1 MHMSW
6 VDKCAR
12 AFIAF
17 MQSEI
22 YRFTFQNNY
31 INFTKCDIFGCQQL
45 WLLLVTPKDADNGL
59 PFNLPFIELFP
70 NFTEKTTH
78 THNKTR
84 DPLEYVY
91 FHIIQ
96 QQWLKYPSHKCI
108 NCSTI
113 NVENP
118 HENLHTNFYSV
129 TFSVWDSKV
138 YIAVVVFVCRT
149 INVFTFVTLTL

>member
-1 MHMSW
+1 M
-6 VDKCAR
+6 
-12 AFIAF
+12 AF

-22 YRFTFQNNY
+22 YQFTFQNNY
-31 INFTKCDIFGCQQL
+31 INFPKCDIFGCQQL
-45 WLLLVTPKDADNGL
+45 WLLLVTPRDADNGL

-70 NFTEKTTH
+70 NFTEKKH
-78 THNKTR
+78 THNKTT

-129 TFSVWDSKV
+129 AFLSL
-138 YIAVVVFVCRT
+138 R
-149 INVFTFVTLTL
+149 

>member
-1 MHMSW
+1 MH
-6 VDKCAR
+6 VLGGYKC

-31 INFTKCDIFGCQQL
+31 INFPKCDIFGCQQL
-45 WLLLVTPKDADNGL
+45 WLLLVTPRDADNGL

-70 NFTEKTTH
+70 NFTEKN
-78 THNKTR
+78 THNKTT
-84 DPLEYVY
+84 DSLEYVY

-129 TFSVWDSKV
+129 AFSVWDSKV
-138 YIAVVVFVCRT
+138 YIAVVVFVCRA
-149 INVFTFVTLTL
+149 INVFTFVTLIL